1 MVFFLLLWFSPYF
14 LRSRFFVW
22 VGENATC
29 NPQLSQKSILE
40 GDTNASV
47 RAKLG
52 EMPPREIEQAVG
64 VGQIKANNLA

>member
-14 LRSRFFVW
+14 LQSRFFVW

-52 EMPPREIEQAVG
+52 GDAAEGDRTG
-64 VGQIKANNLA
+64 SGRWSNKGK